1 MYIQFKPLA
10 SSSKGNSTYIATNET
25 KILIDAGLTCKRIV
39 EKLEN
44 INVNITDIDAIFLTH
59 EHSDHIKGI
68 GVISRKYNIPIFAT
82 SKTIKYILDNNKVG
96 EIDKRNINIIYPS
109 EKCVI
114 NDICLTPFDIP
125 HDASQPVG
133 YLVQANGFNVG
144 VATDFGHVTEDIKY
158 YLKNIDILLLESNYD
173 EKMLMNGSY
182 PYTLK
187 RRIKSDKGHLSNIDA
202 GQLLCDIY
210 SKRLKYVFLGHLSEE
225 NNESIVA
232 LETVKHILEK
242 NEIKY
247 NEDDA
252 VQLNIA
258 TSIQMNSVI
267 QLNNMVI
274 EKPLCMIQ

>member
-10 SSSKGNSTYIATNET
+10 SSSKGNSTYIATDET

-39 EKLEN
+39 EKLNN
-44 INVNITDIDAIFLTH
+44 INVHIADIDAIFLTH

-96 EIDKRNINIIYPS
+96 EIDKRNINIIYPY

-133 YLVQANGFNVG
+133 YLVQANGFNIG
-144 VATDFGHVTEDIKY
+144 VATDFGHVTKDITN
-158 YLKNIDILLLESNYD
+158 YLKNLDILLLESNYD

-187 RRIKSDKGHLSNIDA
+187 RRIKSDNGHLSNINA
-202 GQLLCDIY
+202 GELLCEIY
-210 SKRLKYVFLGHLSEE
+210 SKRLKHVFLGHLSEE

-232 LETVKHILEK
+232 LETVKHILDK

-247 NEDDA
+247 NEDGEM
-252 VQLNIA
+252 QLSIA
-258 TSIQMNSVI
+258 TSIKLNGLI
-267 QLNNMVI
+267 QLNSMIVEKSLYMV
-274 EKPLCMIQ
+274 

>member
-10 SSSKGNSTYIATNET
+10 SSSKGNSTYIATSET
-25 KILIDAGLTCKRIV
+25 RILIDAGLTCKRIV
-39 EKLEN
+39 EKLNN
-44 INVNITDIDAIFLTH
+44 ISVNISEIDAIFLTH

-96 EIDKRNINIIYPS
+96 EIDKRNINIIYPF

-133 YLVQANGFNVG
+133 YLIQANGFNIG
-144 VATDFGHVTEDIKY
+144 IATDFGHITEDIRH
-158 YLKNIDILLLESNYD
+158 YLSNLDILLLESNYD
-173 EKMLMNGSY
+173 EKMLQNGSY

-187 RRIKSDKGHLSNIDA
+187 RRIKSDNGHLSNIDA
-202 GQLLCDIY
+202 GQLLCEIY
-210 SKRLKYVFLGHLSEE
+210 SKRLKHVFLGHLSEE

-232 LETVKHILEK
+232 LETVKHILSK

-247 NEDDA
+247 NEDNEMQLSTA
-252 VQLNIA
+252 TSVKMNSVVQLN
-258 TSIQMNSVI
+258 SVI
-267 QLNNMVI
+267 I
-274 EKPLCMIQ
+274 EKPLCMVQ